1 MDAALVPW
9 IFAAIMA
16 GGVTFLLISIFLGDV
31 TDVDADVDVDIG
43 GIDID
48 VDGALDGLA
57 GDIAG
62 DADVAEGRN
71 LGCMVIAAFLTG
83 FGAMGLLGSLAE
95 WSLFFS
101 VLAGLAFGLIFG
113 RSTAAVLRFVVR
125 QESSDLLTADSLVG
139 TFARITID
147 IPAGRVGEAIAEG
160 KSLIKYPVKALS
172 DEVELKKGDYVEIV
186 EVRQGR
192 LYVKKKRSELSR

>member
-16 GGVTFLLISIFLGDV
+16 GGVTFLLISIFLGDFA
-31 TDVDADVDVDIG
+31 DLDADVDVDIG
-43 GIDID
+43 GID
-48 VDGALDGLA
+48 VDGALDGLV
-57 GDIAG
+57 GDIVG

-83 FGAMGLLGSLAE
+83 FGAMGLLGCLAE
-95 WSLFFS
+95 WSLLFS

-125 QESSDLLTADSLVG
+125 QESTDLLTTDKLVG
-139 TFARITID
+139 AFARITINT
-147 IPAGRVGEAIAEG
+147 PAGHTGEAIVESE
-160 KSLIKYPVKALS
+160 SLIKYPVKAVS
-172 DEVELKKGDYVEIV
+172 DDVELKKGDYVEIV

-192 LYVKKKRSELSR
+192 LYVKKKRSE

>member
-16 GGVTFLLISIFLGDV
+16 AGVTFLLISIFLGDIA
-31 TDVDADVDVDIG
+31 DLDADVDVDVG

-62 DADVAEGRN
+62 DADVAESRN

-83 FGAMGLLGSLAE
+83 FGAMGLMGSLAD

-113 RSTAAVLRFVVR
+113 RSTAAVLSFVMR
-125 QESSDLLTADSLVG
+125 QESTDMVTTQSLVG

-147 IPAGRVGEAIAEG
+147 VPAGRVGEAIAEG
-160 KSLIKYPVKALS
+160 KSLIKYPVKATS

-192 LYVKKKRSELSR
+192 LYVKKKRSE

>member
-16 GGVTFLLISIFLGDV
+16 GGVTFLLISIFLGDFA
-31 TDVDADVDVDIG
+31 DLDADVDVDIG
-43 GIDID
+43 GID
-48 VDGALDGLA
+48 VDGALDGLV
-57 GDIAG
+57 GDIVG

-95 WSLFFS
+95 WSVLVS

-125 QESSDLLTADSLVG
+125 QESTDLLTTDKLVG
-139 TFARITID
+139 AFARITINT
-147 IPAGRVGEAIAEG
+147 PAGRIGEAIVEG
-160 KSLIKYPVKALS
+160 ESLIKYPVKAVS
-172 DEVELKKGDYVEIV
+172 DDVELKKGDYVEIV

-192 LYVKKKRSELSR
+192 LYVKKKRSE